1 MNLLHKFSYFYYPS
15 PFERDIF
22 KRVFIWLHILK
33 YIMKQVALEGFLK
46 KKQQKHRHVSKTIE
60 TSNIELFVVLVIS
73 FQPLTNFTKNST

>member
-46 KKQQKHRHVSKTIE
+46 KKKKNRDVSKTIE
-60 TSNIELFVVLVIS
+60 KSNIELFVVLVIS